1 MRSGSDQRQFSLSNL
16 GLDARSAPLRICLV
30 NAYFPPY
37 VAGGAEISIELTA
50 RLLAARG
57 NEVSVVVPGPD
68 GRSGKELREGFM
80 VHWVPSSARLAPGHR
95 LDQSTYAG
103 SPAFVRELTD

>member
-1 MRSGSDQRQFSLSNL
+1 M
-16 GLDARSAPLRICLV
+16 DARSAPLRICLV

-37 VAGGAEISIELTA
+37 VPGGAEISMELTA

-57 NEVSVVVPGPD
+57 HEVSVVVPGPD
-68 GRSGKELREGFM
+68 GRAEKEMREGFI
-80 VHWVPSSARLAPGHR
+80 VHWVPSSSRLAPGHG

-103 SPAFVRELTD
+103 SPTFVRELTDGVLRVGREAAV